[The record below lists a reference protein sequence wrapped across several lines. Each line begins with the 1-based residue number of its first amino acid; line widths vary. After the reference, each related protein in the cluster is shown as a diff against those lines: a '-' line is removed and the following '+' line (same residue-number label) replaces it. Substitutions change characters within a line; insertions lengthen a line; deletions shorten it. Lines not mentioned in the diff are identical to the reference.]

1 MSIEYDEYLKE
12 HIGNVKKAY
21 TWLEEHLPQVT
32 DDVHWSLSHSLS
44 GHDES
49 KYSES
54 EYDAYDKYF
63 YGGNRSFAVVEAFNQ
78 AWNHHIHNN
87 PHHWQYWVLLEDD
100 PKSGEPY
107 IALAM
112 PDEYIV
118 EMICDWWSFS
128 WKSGELTEIFD
139 WYDKHKGIMKLH
151 KNTSKTV
158 ESILQLI
165 REELDMTKYLEGEEN
180 KK

>member
-12 HIGNVKKAY
+12 HIGNVQKAY
-21 TWLEEHLPQVT
+21 DWLEEHLPQVT
-32 DDVHWSLSHSLS
+32 EDVHWSPNHSLS

-49 KYSES
+49 KYSDA
-54 EYDAYDKYF
+54 EYDPYDKYF
-63 YGGNRSFAVVEAFNQ
+63 YGGSRSFAVVEAFNQ

-112 PDEYIV
+112 PGEYIV

-128 WKSGELTEIFD
+128 WKSGQLTEIFD
-139 WYDKHKGIMKLH
+139 WYDMHKDVMKLH
-151 KNTSKTV
+151 KNTRKTV
-158 ESILQLI
+158 ENILQLI